1 MREKIFLVPRAG
13 YIVRDPETKK
23 PLPAEGMEV
32 ERSSYWIRRIQAGDV
47 SVVVVPKPRPARVKT
62 KKEG

>member
-1 MREKIFLVPRAG
+1 MREKIFLVPRFG
-13 YIVRDPETKK
+13 NIVRDPDTKN

-32 ERSSYWIRRIQAGDV
+32 ERSSYWVRRIQAGDV
-47 SVVVVPKPRPARVKT
+47 SVVSASKPKTARSKT

>member
-1 MREKIFLVPRAG
+1 MRGKIFLIPRPG

-23 PLPAEGMEV
+23 PLPADGIEV
-32 ERSSYWIRRIQAGDV
+32 ERSSYWVRRIQAGDV

>member
-1 MREKIFLVPRAG
+1 MREKIILVPRAG

-32 ERSSYWIRRIQAGDV
+32 ERSSYWVRRIQAGDV

>member
-32 ERSSYWIRRIQAGDV
+32 EKSSYWVRRIQAGDV
-47 SVVVVPKPRPARVKT
+47 SVVPASKTKTARSKT

>member
-32 ERSSYWIRRIQAGDV
+32 ERSSYWVRRIQAGDV
-47 SVVVVPKPRPARVKT
+47 SVVVVSKPRPARVKT

>member
-32 ERSSYWIRRIQAGDV
+32 ERSSYWVRRIQAGDV
-47 SVVVVPKPRPARVKT
+47 SIVVIPKPRPARNKT

>member
-32 ERSSYWIRRIQAGDV
+32 ERSSYWVRRIQAGDV
-47 SVVVVPKPRPARVKT
+47 SIFVISKPKPARKT

>member
-1 MREKIFLVPRAG
+1 MREKIFLVPRPG

-32 ERSSYWIRRIQAGDV
+32 EKSSYWVRRIQAGDV
-47 SVVVVPKPRPARVKT
+47 SIVVISKPKPARKT

>member
-1 MREKIFLVPRAG
+1 MREKIFLVPRPG

-32 ERSSYWIRRIQAGDV
+32 ERSSYWVRRIQAGDV
-47 SVVVVPKPRPARVKT
+47 SIVVIPKPRPARSKT

>member
-1 MREKIFLVPRAG
+1 MREKIFLVPRPG
-13 YIVRDPETKK
+13 NIVRDPDTKN

-32 ERSSYWIRRIQAGDV
+32 ERSSYWVRRIQAGDV
-47 SVVVVPKPRPARVKT
+47 SITVISKSKPARKT

>member
-32 ERSSYWIRRIQAGDV
+32 ERSSYWVRRIQAGDV

>member
-32 ERSSYWIRRIQAGDV
+32 ERSSYWVRRIQAGDV
-47 SVVVVPKPRPARVKT
+47 SVLPVSKPKTVRSKT